1 MFGLTNLENT
11 FSNGKNIKF
20 KDWQTTQGEQWLIS
34 GTSGS
39 GKTTLLHIIAGLL
52 KPTKGDVL
60 IADTLIYKLS
70 ASKAD
75 KFRGQNIGI
84 VLQKPHLIDS
94 LSVIDNLLL
103 TQYLACLPQNKERVH
118 DVLNVLQVSDKEKS
132 KPNTLSQGEAQRV
145 AIARAVINNPKI
157 ILADEPT
164 ASLDDIN
171 TEKVIDLLKSR
182 AKENNATL
190 IISTHDNRVK
200 NHFSNI
206 YFMTE

>member
-1 MFGLTNLENT
+1 MFSLTNLDHT
-11 FSNGKNIKF
+11 FSTEKNIKF
-20 KDWQTTQGEQWLIS
+20 KDWETKQGEQWLIS

-52 KPTKGDVL
+52 MPTKGDVL

-94 LSVIDNLLL
+94 LSVLDNLLL
-103 TQYLACLPQNKERVH
+103 TQYLADITQNKNRVR

-132 KPNTLSQGEAQRV
+132 KTNTLSQGEAQRV
-145 AIARAVINNPKI
+145 AIARAVLNNPKI

-171 TEKVIDLLKSR
+171 TEKVIELLKGQANES
-182 AKENNATL
+182 NATL

-200 NHFSNI
+200 SHFSNI
-206 YFMTE
+206 YYLN

>member
-1 MFGLTNLENT
+1 MFSLTNLDHT
-11 FSNGKNIKF
+11 FSTEKNIKF
-20 KDWQTTQGEQWLIS
+20 KDWETKQGEQWLIS

-52 KPTKGDVL
+52 MPTKGDVL

-94 LSVIDNLLL
+94 LSVLDNLLL
-103 TQYLACLPQNKERVH
+103 TQYLADITQNKNRVR
-118 DVLNVLQVSDKEKS
+118 DVLNVLQVSDKERS
-132 KPNTLSQGEAQRV
+132 KTNTLSQGEAQRV
-145 AIARAVINNPKI
+145 AIARAVLNKPKI

-171 TEKVIDLLKSR
+171 TEKVIELLKGQANES
-182 AKENNATL
+182 NATL

-200 NHFSNI
+200 SHFSNI
-206 YFMTE
+206 YYLN